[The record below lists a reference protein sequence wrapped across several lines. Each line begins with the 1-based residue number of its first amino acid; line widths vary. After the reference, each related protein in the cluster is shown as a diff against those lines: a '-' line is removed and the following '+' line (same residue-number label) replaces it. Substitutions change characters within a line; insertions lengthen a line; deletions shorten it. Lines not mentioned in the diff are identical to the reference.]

1 MSDLADIEKKFQF
14 GTSAK
19 FDFDI
24 RNYNTRDMMNILNI
38 AGDPS
43 SLNHF
48 DVKSKTEQVIEQLKQ
63 DTTLSAEMRNKF
75 ESFLRA
81 MEFFFNLQI

>member
-1 MSDLADIEKKFQF
+1 MSDLADLEQKFQF

-38 AGDPS
+38 SGDPS
-43 SLNHF
+43 SLNYF
-48 DVKSKTEQVIEQLKQ
+48 NVKEKTSSIIDKLKQ
-63 DTTLSAEMRNKF
+63 DETLSPEMKNKF
-75 ESFLRA
+75 
-81 MEFFFNLQI
+81 